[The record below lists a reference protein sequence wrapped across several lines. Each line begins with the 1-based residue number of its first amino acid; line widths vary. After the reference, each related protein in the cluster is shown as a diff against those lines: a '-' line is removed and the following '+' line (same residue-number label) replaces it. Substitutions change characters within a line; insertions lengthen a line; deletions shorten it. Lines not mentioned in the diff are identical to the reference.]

1 MELVALFYLI
11 DEFCKEFEPAWRK
24 QRITSGLSQRNK
36 PYRMSLSEILTII
49 IHFHQSHHRN
59 FKHYYT
65 DYVRVALSSEFPK
78 QVSYTRFLEL
88 MSEVNVPMLALLT
101 SLLAHPTTANYI
113 DSTKLVVCHN
123 RRIRRNKVFKGLA
136 ARGKSSMGWFY
147 GFKLHLIVNEKGELV
162 SFFITPGNTPDNNIE
177 TVTKLAKRMY
187 GKLFGDR
194 GYISKDL
201 FAALW
206 NQGTRL
212 ITGIRRNMKN
222 KLLPLMD
229 KIMLRGRGIIETIN
243 DQLKNIEQIEHTR
256 HRSPTNF
263 GVNLISGLIAYQLQ
277 PKKPSL
283 DFTSTEQQLLAQPL
297 LLPA

>member
-11 DEFCKEFEPAWRK
+11 DEFCKEFEPKWRE
-24 QRITSGLSQRNK
+24 QRISSGLAQRDK
-36 PYRMSLSEILTII
+36 PYTMSLSEILTIMVY
-49 IHFHQSHHRN
+49 FHQSHYRD

-65 DYVRVALSSEFPK
+65 DCVGVSLSTDFPHL
-78 QVSYTRFLEL
+78 VSYNRFVEI
-88 MSEVNVPMLALLT
+88 MSEVTTPMAALLM
-101 SLLAHPTTANYI
+101 SLLAHSTTANYI

-136 ARGKSSMGWFY
+136 ARGMSSMGWFY
-147 GFKLHLIVNEKGELV
+147 GFKLHLIVNEKGALV
-162 SFFITPGNTPDNNIE
+162 SFFITPGNTADNNIE
-177 TVTKLAKRMY
+177 TVTKLAKRMH

-201 FAALW
+201 FAALCG
-206 NQGTRL
+206 QGTQL
-212 ITGIRRNMKN
+212 ITGIKKNMKN

-243 DQLKNIEQIEHTR
+243 DQLKNIQQIEHTR
-256 HRSPTNF
+256 HRSPINF
-263 GVNLISGLIAYQLQ
+263 GTNLLAGLIAYQLQ

-283 DFTSTEQQLLAQPL
+283 DFTSTEQRLLAEPL
-297 LLPA
+297 LLTA